1 MPTARR
7 LRHRRRH
14 RMLRAST
21 SLPGDTSML
30 RTILGIIL
38 GVIAMMISVS
48 GIESIGHMLYPP
60 PPGLDPNDLNQL
72 DSIVAT
78 APVGAMAMLVAGW
91 CLGTIIGSG
100 IAARIARH
108 PRVAA
113 VIVALVVISGVVGM
127 AFLLPSHPTWVAVL
141 GTLLPVPLALGMA
154 KVAGRREKTLPQ

>member
-1 MPTARR
+1 
-7 LRHRRRH
+7 
-14 RMLRAST
+14 
-21 SLPGDTSML
+21 ML

-38 GVIAMMISVS
+38 GIVAAMISIS
-48 GIESIGHMLYPP
+48 GFESIGHLLYPP
-60 PPGLDPNDLNQL
+60 PPGLDPNDLAQL

-91 CLGTIIGSG
+91 CLGTVIGSG

-113 VIVALVVISGVVGM
+113 VVVALVVMSGVIGM

-141 GTLLPVPLALGMA
+141 GTLLPIPLALAMA
-154 KVAGRREKTLPQ
+154 KVVGRREKTLPQ